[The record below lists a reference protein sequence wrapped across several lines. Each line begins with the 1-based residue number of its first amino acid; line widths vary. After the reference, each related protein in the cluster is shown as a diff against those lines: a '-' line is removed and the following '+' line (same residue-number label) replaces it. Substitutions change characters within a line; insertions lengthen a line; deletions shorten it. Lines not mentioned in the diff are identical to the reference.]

1 MMKLLTLLVK
11 RAFDFFLFLGREDNF
26 CLFLKSVAMKGDI
39 QALPQKE
46 KTLCGKSILI

>member
-1 MMKLLTLLVK
+1 
-11 RAFDFFLFLGREDNF
+11 
-26 CLFLKSVAMKGDI
+26 LKSVAMKGDI